1 MSPYLL
7 SQLPLVV
14 GLFALVG
21 LSSLRPWKND
31 RASAYL
37 AIGAIFVTLYY
48 VWLLPVGAE
57 YFGGS
62 IRITI
67 AGKAVACIAL
77 IFIAVALWLSDGYL
91 EKVHAHPV
99 DWRTLQIILAAGAV
113 NLAFAGD
120 LATLFIAFEIVS
132 ILSYAIV
139 GFSRFDLR
147 SNEAG
152 VKYLI
157 LGALASGLFLFGLSF
172 LFGATGE
179 TSLVAISEKLRT
191 VQGPY
196 LILGRTALALILAAL
211 LFKVAAAPF
220 HGWLLDIYQ
229 GSSYAALAV
238 VGAPVKVAVFGLLA
252 QFLLGPFAAFADLW
266 RPALAIL
273 ALLSFLIGGVRG
285 LTQTSLKRI
294 LACSAIVNTGFVLL
308 AIAFAPETTLI
319 FYLVVYGAGVQT
331 FAAFMMRLGSREA
344 DVDTLDDLNGLGQSL
359 PALGVGL
366 TVLLLSYGGFP
377 PGAGFAAK
385 FVALLGTFQGAI
397 AAGSVLYAI
406 AGAGGAIASVLA
418 IYFYFQMARRI
429 WFSDAPSVGVTRDA
443 RWNYALVAGLG
454 AAFAGGGYLF
464 FFFIV

>member
-48 VWLLPVGAE
+48 VWLLPAGAE

-62 IRITI
+62 IRITN
-67 AGKAVACIAL
+67 AGKSIASISL
-77 IFIAVALWLSDGYL
+77 GLIAVALWLSDGYL

-99 DWRTLQIILAAGAV
+99 DWRTLQIILAAGTV

-157 LGALASGLFLFGLSF
+157 LGALASALFLFGLSF

-179 TSLVAISEKLRT
+179 TSLIAISEKLRT
-191 VQGPY
+191 AQGPY
-196 LILGRTALALILAAL
+196 LILGRTAAGLILAAL
-211 LFKVAAAPF
+211 LFKAAAAPF
-220 HGWLLDIYQ
+220 HSWLLDIYQ

-238 VGAPVKVAVFGLLA
+238 IGAPVKVAVFGLIA
-252 QFLLGPFAAFADLW
+252 QFLLGPFAAFAELW
-266 RPALAIL
+266 RPIL
-273 ALLSFLIGGVRG
+273 AVVAMLSFLIGGIRG
-285 LTQTSLKRI
+285 LAQTNLKRI
-294 LACSAIVNTGFVLL
+294 LASSAIVNSGFILL
-308 AIAFAPETTLI
+308 AIAFAPGAAVT

-344 DVDTLDDLNGLGQSL
+344 DVDTLDDLNGLGRSL
-359 PALGVGL
+359 PAASVGL
-366 TVLLLSYGGFP
+366 TVLLLTYGGFP

-385 FVALLGTFQGAI
+385 FVALSGTFQAAV
-397 AAGSVLYAI
+397 AAGSTLYAA
-406 AGAGGAIASVLA
+406 AGVCGAVASVLA

-429 WFSDAPSVGVTRDA
+429 WFSEAPSTSVARDA
-443 RWNYALVAGLG
+443 RWNYVAVAALG
-454 AAFAGGGYLF
+454 AVFAAAGYGLF
-464 FFFIV
+464 FFVA